1 MKGALPQK
9 SYHAFFCGKALFV
22 MCGIIGYTGTKP
34 CRTRLLSGLYALEYR
49 GYDSAGAAF
58 FENGSVNIVRSKGGI
73 AKLEEKLSSLGE
85 SNSFCGIAHTRWAT
99 HGEPSERNAHP
110 HRAGSVTLV
119 HNGIIENY
127 REIKAELSSLGYEF
141 SSDTDTEAAAAL
153 LDFYYKEEKDPLHAI
168 SHAISYLRGSYAF
181 GMIFDG
187 REGEIYVAKKD
198 SPLLLGAGEDGNFIA
213 SDITAFLSYTKKYIM
228 MNDGEIA
235 RVTSEK
241 TEVFDLSL
249 ALVSKEVQT
258 ARFDASAAEKG
269 GYAHFMLKEIHE
281 ERAAVE
287 RTLGARVKNG
297 LPFFGAQGLDEE
309 KLKAL
314 SSVHIVACGTAMHAG
329 LYAKFMIEKFLRI
342 PVFVEIAS
350 EFRHCDPIL
359 ENNTAV
365 LVISQ
370 SGETADSLAAVRLA
384 KQRGVYTLAFVNVIA
399 STIAREA
406 DDVIYTYAGPEIAV
420 ASTKAYT
427 VQTALLG
434 LFTVYLGILR
444 GAVTEEEA
452 KRYTSV
458 FCEEMPRKLDEVIVR
473 EREIEETA
481 EEIASHEHMFF
492 IGRGVDSYIAME
504 GALKLKE
511 ISYIHAEAYS
521 AGELK
526 HGTISLITDGVP
538 VVTLATQSG
547 TAEKT
552 ASNMREVMARG
563 GDIYLI
569 AGEGLST
576 DGAKRTF
583 VLPSADEVIRPILA
597 ATVTQLLAYHVAC
610 ARGCEVDK
618 PRNLAKSVTVE

>member
-1 MKGALPQK
+1 M
-9 SYHAFFCGKALFV
+9 
-22 MCGIIGYTGTKP
+22 
-34 CRTRLLSGLYALEYR
+34 LSGLYALEYR

-58 FENGSVNIVRSKGGI
+58 FENGDVKVVRSKGGI
-73 AKLEEKLSSLGE
+73 AKLEEKLSHRE
-85 SNSFCGIAHTRWAT
+85 AKSFCGIAHTRWAT
-99 HGEPSERNAHP
+99 HGEPSEKNAHP
-110 HRAGSVTLV
+110 HRAGGVTLV

-127 REIKAELSSLGYEF
+127 RELKTELSDLGYTF
-141 SSDTDTEAAAAL
+141 ASDTDTEAAAAL
-153 LDFYYKEEKDPLHAI
+153 LDFYYKEEMEPLRAI
-168 SHAISYLRGSYAF
+168 SRALSRLRGSYAF
-181 GMIFDG
+181 GIIFDG
-187 REGEIYVAKKD
+187 REGEIYGAKKD
-198 SPLLLGAGEDGNFIA
+198 SPLLLGACADGNFLA
-213 SDITAFLSYTKKYIM
+213 SDITAFLPYTKKYIM

-235 RVTSEK
+235 RVTAEK
-241 TEVFDLSL
+241 TEVFGLSL
-249 ALVSKEVQT
+249 APVSKEVQT
-258 ARFDASAAEKG
+258 AKFDAAAAEKG

-281 ERAAVE
+281 EKSAVE
-287 RTLGARVKNG
+287 RTIGARVKNG
-297 LPFFGAQGLDEE
+297 LPDFSSEGLCTE
-309 KLKAL
+309 KLKKL

-329 LYAKFMIEKFLRI
+329 LYAKFMIEKILRI

-350 EFRHCDPIL
+350 EFRYCNPIL
-359 ENNTAV
+359 ENDTAV

-384 KQRGVYTLAFVNVIA
+384 KERGVYTLAFVNVLA

-427 VQTALLG
+427 VQTTLLG
-434 LFTVYLGILR
+434 LFTIYLGVLR
-444 GAVTEEEA
+444 GAIAQDEA

-458 FCEEMPRKLDEVIVR
+458 FCEEIPQKLDEVIAR
-473 EREIEETA
+473 EREIEEMA
-481 EEIASHEHMFF
+481 REISSSEHMFF

-511 ISYIHAEAYS
+511 ISYIHAQAYS

-552 ASNMREVMARG
+552 VSNMREVMARG
-563 GDIYLI
+563 GEVYLI
-569 AGEGLST
+569 AGAGLSA
-576 DGAKRTF
+576 DGVKRAF
-583 VLPSADEVIRPILA
+583 VLPKADEVASPILA